1 MFVCASSRSL
11 HDFSLPEACQRLE
24 DLGFNSIELWF
35 DSRGPQ
41 VDPVGVA
48 TDPDGFVAG
57 FREQTRLVPVAFRL
71 TEHVSDEVF
80 TGICKTAKAMRVSQ
94 ITVPASPKGTPFN
107 EEIDRLGKM
116 VASAR
121 KEGVRV
127 SIKSEFETLTE
138 DPHTSVELCQAI
150 KSLGVSFDPSYYMK
164 GTNGEQILE
173 LISPYAFHVYLRD
186 SSPNEIQVP
195 VGLGEVDYGR
205 ILAQLEKNNYDRA
218 LCADLLP
225 DQSSIEA
232 RSLELRKLLMLLES
246 LL

>member
-11 HDFSLPEACQRLE
+11 HDYGLAEACQRLE
-24 DLGFNSIELWF
+24 DLGFNAIELWL
-35 DSRGPQ
+35 DSNGSQ
-41 VDPVGVA
+41 VQPEAVA
-48 TDPDGFVAG
+48 DNPEGFVLS

-71 TEHVSDEVF
+71 TDRVSDPVF
-80 TGICKTAKAMRVSQ
+80 VGVCKAAKAMRVSQ

-116 VASAR
+116 VVQAR

-127 SIKSEFETLTE
+127 SIKSEFDTLTE
-138 DPHTSVELCQAI
+138 DPHTSVELCQSI
-150 KSLGVSFDPSYYMK
+150 KGLGVSFDPSYYMK
-164 GTNGEQILE
+164 GANFEQILE
-173 LISPYAFHVYLRD
+173 LITPYAFHVYLRD
-186 SSPNEIQVP
+186 STPNEVQVP

-205 ILAQLEKNNYDRA
+205 ILAQLERQKYDRA

-225 DQSSIEA
+225 DQSSIESRA
-232 RSLELRKLLMLLES
+232 LELRKLLMLLES